1 MSEKMITKIIVK
13 VIVKM
18 IAMIITLMTMTP
30 RTPVVPPGNDTAG
43 VTYRRLQ
50 RHPPNF

>member
-1 MSEKMITKIIVK
+1 MSEKMITKMIVK

-30 RTPVVPPGNDTAG
+30 RTPVVSPGMIQP
-43 VTYRRLQ
+43 V
-50 RHPPNF
+50 